1 MPYLCCVMTLKAT
14 LDQQNV
20 TLVAVSKTYPPE
32 RIMEEYEKG
41 QRIFGENRVQELTAK
56 YEVLP
61 KDIQWHQIG
70 HLQRNKIKY
79 IAPFVHMIHAV
90 DGFDVLQEI
99 DRQAAKYQRVID
111 CLLQFHIAQEDSKFG
126 FSEAEVIDMLT
137 QQPWRDLQ
145 HVRICGVMGMATYTE
160 DEALVRQEFKHL
172 KKIFEDLR
180 QRFFTDTPSF
190 KEISMGMSGDWQIA
204 VEEGSTMVRIG
215 SLIFGS
221 RN

>member
-1 MPYLCCVMTLKAT
+1 MTLKET

-32 RIMEEYEKG
+32 RIMAEYEKG

-79 IAPFVHMIHAV
+79 IASFVHLIHAV
-90 DGFDVLQEI
+90 DSFELLQEI
-99 DRQAAKYQRVID
+99 DRQAAKHQRVID
-111 CLLQFHIAQEDSKFG
+111 CLLQFHIAKEDTKFG
-126 FSEAEVIDMLT
+126 FSEEEAVALLE
-137 QQPWRDLQ
+137 QQPWLQLQ
-145 HVRICGVMGMATYTE
+145 HVRICGVMGMATYTD
-160 DEALVRQEFKHL
+160 DETIVRQEFRHL
-172 KKIFEDLR
+172 KKIFEYLR
-180 QRFFTDTPSF
+180 QRFFTDAPSF
-190 KEISMGMSGDWQIA
+190 KEISMGMSGDWHIA

-215 SLIFGS
+215 SLIFGN